1 MITPS
6 RAVRVFG
13 YPAPCDMRK
22 GYDSLG
28 ALVRDSLEQD
38 LLDGDMFLFVARNR
52 KRAKV
57 LFFDGTGLF
66 LLCVRLEKGTFAC
79 LWSVPGAAEVALT
92 TTELALFLEGSH
104 AVGKKAL
111 SPSVLERKDLAME
124 INI

>member
-57 LFFDGTGLF
+57 LFFDGPGTEVGDGEVHRVVSHGLD
-66 LLCVRLEKGTFAC
+66 EDTM
-79 LWSVPGAAEVALT
+79 AALDPTRRPA
-92 TTELALFLEGSH
+92 
-104 AVGKKAL
+104 
-111 SPSVLERKDLAME
+111 SPSALPLVG
-124 INI
+124 